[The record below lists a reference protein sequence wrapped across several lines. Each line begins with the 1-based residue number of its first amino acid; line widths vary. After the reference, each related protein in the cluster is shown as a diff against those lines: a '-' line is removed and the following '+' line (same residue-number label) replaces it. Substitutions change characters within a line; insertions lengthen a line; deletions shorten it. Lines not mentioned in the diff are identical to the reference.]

1 VQVVWYT
8 AMSIDGRIAGP
19 GDDMSFLE
27 CVAGDGEE
35 RDFEDFIAGVDAI
48 VIGGGTLRWLHGEG
62 HDLPHRGLPI
72 WLVSHDDELAAR
84 AAAADP
90 DGTPVT
96 RAEGD
101 LGEILDGIA
110 AAGHARAWIGGGGDI
125 AGQAL
130 AADRVD
136 EVILTV
142 APTVLGAGAGVFDH
156 ADLPRR
162 LFTLAECREYGKG
175 SVRLRWVR
183 DRPSAS
189 SPAADSMSPPIG

>member
-19 GDDMSFLE
+19 GEDMSFLDT
-27 CVAGDGEE
+27 VRGDGEE
-35 RDFEDFIAGVDAI
+35 RDFDDFIAGVDTI
-48 VIGGGTLRWLHGEG
+48 VIGGGTLRWLHGQG

-72 WLVSHDDELAAR
+72 WLVSHDDELSAR

-90 DGTPVT
+90 SGTPVT
-96 RAEGD
+96 RVEGD
-101 LGEILDGIA
+101 LAEILDAVA
-110 AAGHARAWIGGGGDI
+110 AAGHNRAWIGGGGDI

-136 EVILTV
+136 EVILTI
-142 APTVLGAGAGVFDH
+142 APTVLGAGPGVFDH
-156 ADLPRR
+156 PELPRR
-162 LFTLAECREYGKG
+162 LFRLAECREYGRG

-183 DRPSAS
+183 DQSPSS
-189 SPAADSMSPPIG
+189 AA

>member
-1 VQVVWYT
+1 
-8 AMSIDGRIAGP
+8 
-19 GDDMSFLE
+19 MSFLDPSP
-27 CVAGDGEE
+27 GDGEDS
-35 RDFEDFIAGVDAI
+35 DFADFIAGVDAL
-48 VIGGGTLRWLHGEG
+48 VVGGGHAALAALAEG

-72 WLVSHDDELAAR
+72 WLVSHDEQLAAR
-84 AAAADP
+84 ACGGRPRRHPGDSRRGRPRGDP
-90 DGTPVT
+90 RRIG
-96 RAEGD
+96 
-101 LGEILDGIA
+101 
-110 AAGHARAWIGGGGDI
+110 AAGHERAWIGGGGDI

-136 EVILTV
+136 EVILTI

-183 DRPSAS
+183 DRPSAA
-189 SPAADSMSPPIG
+189 SPAADSMSLPIG

>member
-1 VQVVWYT
+1 LEVVWYT

-19 GDDMSFLE
+19 GDDLSFLDTVSGE
-27 CVAGDGEE
+27 GEE
-35 RDFEDFIAGVDAI
+35 HDFDEFVATVDAL
-48 VIGGGTLRWLHGEG
+48 VIGGATLRWLHSQG
-62 HDLPHRGLPI
+62 HDLPHRGLPT

-96 RAEGD
+96 RVEGD
-101 LGEILDGIA
+101 IAAILDGIA
-110 AAGHARAWIGGGGDI
+110 AVGHGRTWIGGGGDV

-142 APTVLGAGAGVFDH
+142 APTVLGAGPALFDH
-156 ADLPRR
+156 PALDRR
-162 LFTLAECREYGKG
+162 VFRLAECREYGKG
-175 SVRLRWVR
+175 SVRLRWLR
-183 DRPSAS
+183 DR
-189 SPAADSMSPPIG
+189 AAGAEPGHAPGRPVS